1 MNSLKSLNPIKLIV
15 VGHVDH
21 GKSTLI
27 GKLLYELG
35 QISED
40 KVSEIKKSC
49 LSRSVSFEWAFLL
62 DSLKLERDQGVTV
75 DTTQIFFRTKK
86 RHYVFI
92 DTPGHKEFLKN
103 MITGATQAEIALLM
117 IDVTEGIRDQ
127 TKKHVYL
134 LRLIGMKK
142 VIILINKMDAVDYKQ
157 KRFFEVKKK
166 IENYLNDIDIFPV
179 DILPISAK
187 RGANITEN
195 DKIKWFKGNTVASV
209 LDKVESDEKN
219 QNSLLR
225 FPVQDVYRIGKKRI
239 IVGRIESG
247 FIKEGDKILISPSN
261 MESEINSIEIWPR
274 KMKEKYF
281 AGECVGI
288 TFKDQLFVEKGNI
301 ISKKR
306 NPPMVLQTFR
316 SKIFWFSKEP
326 LSLNKNYQLKINTRS
341 YEIKFLS
348 IEKVIR
354 TDNLL
359 EKEKK
364 IIERNDVSFV
374 RIFSQSLICID
385 DFETLPN
392 TGCFSISNSFE
403 VVGGGIVDT
412 KNDLVKKNDLNKPF
426 LKSEEFFISEIDRVL
441 RYGHR
446 PGIIWLTGLS
456 GSGKSTLAK
465 EVEKNLFSKGYNT
478 FILDGDNLRG
488 GINKDLGFSPEDR
501 KENIR
506 RTAELAALISSAGF
520 IVLVSLISP
529 YRSDRNEARSIK
541 PEIFK
546 EVYVQASVK
555 ECERRDVKGLYSK
568 AKHGFIKNFTGIN
581 APYEK
586 PNKPDLIINTEKQ
599 TILESSNNLTNFIEK
614 EFSKI

>member
-1 MNSLKSLNPIKLIV
+1 M
-15 VGHVDH
+15 
-21 GKSTLI
+21 
-27 GKLLYELG
+27 
-35 QISED
+35 
-40 KVSEIKKSC
+40 
-49 LSRSVSFEWAFLL
+49 
-62 DSLKLERDQGVTV
+62 
-75 DTTQIFFRTKK
+75 
-86 RHYVFI
+86 
-92 DTPGHKEFLKN
+92 
-103 MITGATQAEIALLM
+103 
-117 IDVTEGIRDQ
+117 
-127 TKKHVYL
+127 
-134 LRLIGMKK
+134 
-142 VIILINKMDAVDYKQ
+142 
-157 KRFFEVKKK
+157 
-166 IENYLNDIDIFPV
+166 
-179 DILPISAK
+179 
-187 RGANITEN
+187 
-195 DKIKWFKGNTVASV
+195 
-209 LDKVESDEKN
+209 
-219 QNSLLR
+219 
-225 FPVQDVYRIGKKRI
+225 
-239 IVGRIESG
+239 
-247 FIKEGDKILISPSN
+247 
-261 MESEINSIEIWPR
+261 
-274 KMKEKYF
+274 
-281 AGECVGI
+281 
-288 TFKDQLFVEKGNI
+288 
-301 ISKKR
+301 
-306 NPPMVLQTFR
+306 
-316 SKIFWFSKEP
+316 
-326 LSLNKNYQLKINTRS
+326 
-341 YEIKFLS
+341 
-348 IEKVIR
+348 
-354 TDNLL
+354 
-359 EKEKK
+359 
-364 IIERNDVSFV
+364 
-374 RIFSQSLICID
+374 
-385 DFETLPN
+385 
-392 TGCFSISNSFE
+392 
-403 VVGGGIVDT
+403 
-412 KNDLVKKNDLNKPF
+412 VKKNDLNKPF